1 MFRNSF
7 FFPIQYPLLSPDAP
21 VPAGGGSG
29 GSPTATPAGEMNKED
44 MIEFLSGDNDEPE
57 TLDLTPKDKDKDKD
71 KDKGKE
77 KDKEKEKD
85 TDKEPDADAEV
96 DEDAEGD
103 LELKEIEDELEE
115 PTEEQLELVTPV
127 RRREILK
134 KYPQLFKD
142 FPYLEKAYY
151 REQQFTELLPTIE
164 DAKQAVEAKSILD
177 NFEKDLMAGNSET
190 VLKAVKAENPAAFNK
205 MVDGYMLTLR
215 GVDENAY
222 FHVLGNITKH
232 TIAAMV
238 QEARS
243 SNNEKLQEAALLLNQ
258 FVFGTS
264 TYSPPQNLAKP
275 EQEGD
280 KDKENKISE
289 REQTFI
295 RQQFESTRGDLNTR
309 VNNTLR
315 NTIQAHIDPKES
327 MSPYVRRNAE
337 RDALEKLETL
347 ISKDS
352 RFRTLVDRLW
362 DKAYK
367 EGFTTESKE
376 RIKSAYLSR
385 AKTLLPSV
393 IKTARNEAL
402 RGIGKRVKE
411 EDNDSEVV
419 EKDNKKGPIP
429 AGRPRSPIA
438 TGKIKD
444 AKDIPKG
451 MKTIDF
457 LNAD

>member
-7 FFPIQYPLLSPDAP
+7 LFPLLSPDTP
-21 VPAGGGSG
+21 TPAGGGG
-29 GSPTATPAGEMNKED
+29 TATPTATPSGEMGKEE
-44 MIEFLSGDNDEPE
+44 MIEFLSGDDDEPE
-57 TLDLTPKDKDKDKD
+57 TLDLTPKGDKDKDKSE
-71 KDKGKE
+71 KKGKE
-77 KDKEKEKD
+77 KDKDSPKD
-85 TDKEPDADAEV
+85 DETPDTE
-96 DEDAEGD
+96 DELKEGD
-103 LELKEIEDELEE
+103 DEELDELKEIEDELEE

-177 NFEKDLMAGNSET
+177 NFEKDLMSGNSET

-215 GVDENAY
+215 SVDENAY
-222 FHVLGNITKH
+222 FHVLGNITKN

-238 QEARS
+238 QEAKS
-243 SNNEKLQEAALLLNQ
+243 SNNEQLQNAALLLNQ

-275 EQEGD
+275 EQSGD

-315 NTIQAHIDPKES
+315 NTIQAHIDPKQS
-327 MSPYVRRNAE
+327 MTDYVRRNAE
-337 RDALEKLETL
+337 RDALERLEGL

-362 DKAYK
+362 EKAYK
-367 EGFTTESKE
+367 DGFTTESKD
-376 RIKSAYLSR
+376 RIKSAYLSK

-411 EDNDSEVV
+411 DDNDSEIV
-419 EKDNKKGPIP
+419 EKDNKKGPVS
-429 AGRPRSPIA
+429 AGRPRSQISA
-438 TGKIKD
+438 GKIKD

>member
-1 MFRNSF
+1 MFRNSLLSQF
-7 FFPIQYPLLSPDAP
+7 QYPFLSPDTP
-21 VPAGGGSG
+21 TPAGGGS
-29 GSPTATPAGEMNKED
+29 STQPATPSGDMGKED
-44 MIEFLSGDNDEPE
+44 MIEFLGSDDEPE
-57 TLDLTPKDKDKDKD
+57 TLDLTPKDKDKDKPE
-71 KDKGKE
+71 KKGKE
-77 KDKEKEKD
+77 KDKESDE
-85 TDKEPDADAEV
+85 TNDKE
-96 DEDAEGD
+96 DELDKTDEND
-103 LELKEIEDELEE
+103 DEELDELKEIEDELEE

-177 NFEKDLMAGNSET
+177 SFEKDLMSGNSET
-190 VLKAVKAENPAAFNK
+190 VLKAVKAENPNAFNK

-215 GVDENAY
+215 NVDENAY

-232 TIAAMV
+232 TILAMV
-238 QEARS
+238 QEAKT
-243 SNNEKLQEAALLLNQ
+243 SNNEQLREAALLVNQ
-258 FVFGTS
+258 FVFGS
-264 TYSPPQNLAKP
+264 SNFAPPTNLAKP

-289 REQTFI
+289 REQSFI

-309 VNNTLR
+309 VNNTLK
-315 NTIQAHIDPKES
+315 NTIQAHIDPKQS
-327 MSPYVRRNAE
+327 MTEYVRRNAE

-352 RFRTLVDRLW
+352 RFRTLVDKLW
-362 DKAYK
+362 EKAYK
-367 EGFTTESKE
+367 DGFTPEAKE
-376 RIKSAYLSR
+376 RIKSAYLSK

-402 RGIGKRVKE
+402 RGTGKRVKD
-411 EDNDSEVV
+411 DNDSEIV
-419 EKDNKKGPIP
+419 ERDNKKGPVST
-429 AGRPRSPIA
+429 GRPRSQTPA
-438 TGKIKD
+438 GKIKD
-444 AKDIPKG
+444 AKDIPRG